1 MSMLMNNYSGIQF
14 VVLISFPF
22 LFWYFS
28 VFENSVF
35 SGVVGLELLWAM
47 LILNLFV
54 SVILECKFHCFN
66 AKLFVSSTDDNYNNA
81 TALVITFPVNNYYN
95 DSKKLMKALAWEKE

>member
-1 MSMLMNNYSGIQF
+1 MG
-14 VVLISFPF
+14 
-22 LFWYFS
+22 
-28 VFENSVF
+28 
-35 SGVVGLELLWAM
+35 LLWAM

-54 SVILECKFHCFN
+54 SAKLECSFHFFN
-66 AKLFVSSTDDNYNNA
+66 ATLFFPSIGDNYNNA